1 MKIIKD
7 KKIVDDN
14 WSHLADD
21 EAISQG
27 DITVSLSR
35 WKDEK
40 SSLRDHAG
48 KIGIRL
54 APADH
59 WKILPTTWQTSSS
72 LALNSPHLPT
82 DGPSLMLAYYAVDI
96 SMEMKYAPWAIIWPI
111 RFFTWPG
118 SASMPF
124 S

>member
-27 DITVSLSR
+27 DITVSLAR

-48 KIGIRL
+48 KMASDWHRL
-54 APADH
+54 II

-72 LALNSPHLPT
+72 LALNSRHLPM

-96 SMEMKYAPWAIIWPI
+96 SMKMKYAPWAIIWPI
-111 RFFTWPG
+111 RFFTWPV